1 MVFILLLQQLASKLL
16 PSIAL
21 SSDWTVLCLAG
32 AGALSLDSNI
42 LIAKYFL
49 VNINRETVII
59 SNTLTATFLQ
69 QSITVPCLQNTWSE
83 DAEFL
88 QGITD
93 L

>member
-42 LIAKYFL
+42 LIATYSL
-49 VNINRETVII
+49 VNINREIVIK

-83 DAEFL
+83 DAELL
-88 QGITD
+88 QGITE